1 VVIPD
6 SPRNKVI
13 LKYIPGSPRNKVILK
28 YIPGSHRKKRYRIT
42 YRAHPETE

>member
-1 VVIPD
+1 VVIPG

-13 LKYIPGSPRNKVILK
+13 LKYIPGSPRNKVILN

-42 YRAHPETE
+42 YQAHPETE